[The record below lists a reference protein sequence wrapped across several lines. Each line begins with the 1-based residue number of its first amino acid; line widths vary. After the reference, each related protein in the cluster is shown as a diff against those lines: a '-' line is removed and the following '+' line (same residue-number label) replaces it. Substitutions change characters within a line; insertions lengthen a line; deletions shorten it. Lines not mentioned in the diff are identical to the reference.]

1 LPQLKLKGSGGSV
14 VADVTDEQAKKAD
27 LGVGELFL
35 APLGRLDEQKIVK
48 YYCKKCDE
56 EFEKSP
62 KIEYE
67 NPNEEVAEGLTL
79 KEKGQYTCHKCNSM
93 IGEYREFSKQEK

>member
-1 LPQLKLKGSGGSV
+1 MPQLKLKGSGGSIT
-14 VADVTDEQAKKAD
+14 AEVTDEQAKKAD

-35 APLGRLDEQKIVK
+35 APVGRLDEQKISK
-48 YYCKKCDE
+48 YYCKKCDA

-67 NPNEEVAEGLTL
+67 NPNEEVAPGMIL
-79 KEKGQYTCHKCNSM
+79 KEKGRYTCHQCSSM
-93 IGEYREFSKQEK
+93 IGEYREFLKQE

>member
-1 LPQLKLKGSGGSV
+1 MPQLKLKGSGG
-14 VADVTDEQAKKAD
+14 AITAEVTDEQAKKAD

-35 APLGRLDEQKIVK
+35 APVGRLDEQKISK
-48 YYCKKCDE
+48 YYCKKCDG

-67 NPNEEVAEGLTL
+67 NPNEEVAPGMIL
-79 KEKGQYTCHKCNSM
+79 KETGQYTCTQCSSK
-93 IGEYREFSKQEK
+93 IGEYREFLKQE

>member
-1 LPQLKLKGSGGSV
+1 MPQLKLKGSGGDIT
-14 VADVTDEQAKKAD
+14 AEVTDEQAKKAD

-35 APLGRLDEQKIVK
+35 APVGRLDEQKISK
-48 YYCKKCDE
+48 YYCKNCDA

-67 NPNEEVAEGLTL
+67 NPNEEVTPGMIL
-79 KEKGQYTCHKCNSM
+79 KEKGQYTCHQCNSM
-93 IGEYREFSKQEK
+93 IGEYREFLKQE

>member
-1 LPQLKLKGSGGSV
+1 M
-14 VADVTDEQAKKAD
+14 VADVTDEEAKKAD

-35 APLGRLDEQKIVK
+35 APLGRLDEQKISK
-48 YYCKKCDE
+48 YYCKNCDA

-67 NPNEEVAEGLTL
+67 NPNEVVAEGLAL
-79 KEKGQYTCHKCNSM
+79 KEKGQYTCHQCNSM